1 MKDRWEN
8 GLWKRLG
15 VEVLKDLISVDRI
28 YIQCCDLNVN
38 LQNAYVEILTPT
50 VMIFR
55 GGAFG
60 RGLAHEG
67 IALTNGILALIKEA
81 WENTFV
87 PSTM

>member
-60 RGLAHEG
+60 RGLAHED